1 MSDEPA
7 PKTMI
12 HIDAAE
18 KRPDLPDTGEAK
30 SCGRVDCPAPRFEMG
45 FGLAGGG
52 YGVYEYCEVCGE
64 IVSKTEVHD
73 E

>member
-1 MSDEPA
+1 MDKP
-7 PKTMI
+7 MV

-18 KRPDLPDTGEAK
+18 KRPELPDMGKAVA
-30 SCGRVDCPAPRFEMG
+30 CGRADCPAPEFATG

-52 YGVYEYCEVCGE
+52 YGVYEYCDTCGKV
-64 IVSKTEVHD
+64 VSKTEVS